1 MRTVVEEEGDKK
13 MNPILLAFIGTMIT
27 FLATVIGSAF
37 VFFFR
42 NGISPFYQRI
52 CLGFAAGVMI
62 AASVWSLLI
71 PAIEMAEEQ
80 GKIGWIP
87 AAGGFIFAVVLAAT
101 YLTTRWMGGMQRG
114 RQNNKNLHV
123 IETISVG
130 NNKMISIVEAGSVYL
145 VVSVGKEEVHLLAQL
160 KRDQLK
166 DFSFEL
172 EQSGK
177 KQDSFAEILNQLKDK
192 LPKKQG

>member
-1 MRTVVEEEGDKK
+1 MTNV
-13 MNPILLAFIGTMIT
+13 LLTGSLESFIQ
-27 FLATVIGSAF
+27 L
-37 VFFFR
+37 
-42 NGISPFYQRI
+42 
-52 CLGFAAGVMI
+52 LGA
-62 AASVWSLLI
+62 L
-71 PAIEMAEEQ
+71 
-80 GKIGWIP
+80 
-87 AAGGFIFAVVLAAT
+87 FIFAVVLAAT

-130 NNKMISIVEAGSVYL
+130 NNKMISIVEVGSVYL

-160 KRDQLK
+160 TRDQLK

-177 KQDSFAEILNQLKDK
+177 KIAGADRCTRRRKIDASLGEQLSCFRVGPEQHGDVDFLEGGEWGSMKEQMA
-192 LPKKQG
+192 LVVV

>member
-1 MRTVVEEEGDKK
+1 
-13 MNPILLAFIGTMIT
+13 
-27 FLATVIGSAF
+27 
-37 VFFFR
+37 
-42 NGISPFYQRI
+42 
-52 CLGFAAGVMI
+52 
-62 AASVWSLLI
+62 
-71 PAIEMAEEQ
+71 
-80 GKIGWIP
+80 
-87 AAGGFIFAVVLAAT
+87 
-101 YLTTRWMGGMQRG
+101 MQRG

-130 NNKMISIVEAGSVYL
+130 NNKTISIVEAGSVYL

-160 KRDQLK
+160 TRDQLK

>member
-1 MRTVVEEEGDKK
+1 MTNV
-13 MNPILLAFIGTMIT
+13 LLTGSLESFIQ
-27 FLATVIGSAF
+27 L
-37 VFFFR
+37 
-42 NGISPFYQRI
+42 
-52 CLGFAAGVMI
+52 LGA
-62 AASVWSLLI
+62 L
-71 PAIEMAEEQ
+71 
-80 GKIGWIP
+80 
-87 AAGGFIFAVVLAAT
+87 FIFAVVLAAT

-114 RQNNKNLHV
+114 RQNKNLHV